1 MYGSGLP
8 YLDARLSIARLFTGC
23 EAVDERVGLLYPFDE
38 RVADVRAVDPAE

>member
-23 EAVDERVGLLYPFDE
+23 VEPVEVRAVDL
-38 RVADVRAVDPAE
+38 VALDDVRAVELAE

>member
-23 EAVDERVGLLYPFDE
+23 VDERVAEERAAVD
-38 RVADVRAVDPAE
+38 RVALDPPE